1 MPKILVIEDMPE
13 SAEMTA
19 QILRRYGHQVWIA
32 ENGDAG
38 IGLAVQ
44 HAPDL
49 IICDYWLADQDAR
62 AFLSRLRQIQALKN
76 IKVVV
81 CSASLKDV
89 VSQTQ
94 GEWRFDGFIPKPYRL
109 SNFMQAIEEQL
120 ALAP

>member
-38 IGLAVQ
+38 IGLAAQ

-62 AFLSRLRQIQALKN
+62 FPRPVAPNTSTEEYQGAGVLS
-76 IKVVV
+76 
-81 CSASLKDV
+81 
-89 VSQTQ
+89 
-94 GEWRFDGFIPKPYRL
+94 KPPRCGRP
-109 SNFMQAIEEQL
+109 NAR
-120 ALAP
+120 